1 MPTAKRTWRP
11 AFDALESCVGNCLIF
26 QGSSPK
32 SLFSSCD
39 MSLPA
44 RWAGEQD
51 CLLKCWP
58 GIGQNKK
65 GGCTNRPESGHGC
78 DPPLIPKRLASGR
91 KAERVPSSV
100 VSVRSDAG
108 SLVSQDLRWRR
119 DYSVASEGFGF
130 FSVVLPPSSTIRRRA
145 TISMA
150 LRSISTWLALRPVT
164 STWNSLPPCL

>member
-1 MPTAKRTWRP
+1 MPAIKRVCRL
-11 AFDALESCVGNCLIF
+11 AFDALASCLGNCLIF

-44 RWAGEQD
+44 GWAGEQG
-51 CLLKCWP
+51 CLLKYWP

-65 GGCTNRPESGHGC
+65 GGCTNRPESGYGC
-78 DPPLIPKRLASGR
+78 DPPLIPKRMASGR

-100 VSVRSDAG
+100 VSVRSDACC
-108 SLVSQDLRWRR
+108 LVAQGLCWRR

-150 LRSISTWLALRPVT
+150 LRSISTWLAFSPVT